1 MGPTIEL
8 DSRTAGAIDGRHI
21 RALTFQDVRLEYVSS
36 VLRRL
41 GIEPAGRSAL
51 VVGSGRG
58 LLARGLAGLGLD
70 VVALD
75 PSAEAT
81 AMAREAGG
89 AEDGGFLEFA
99 TGPAEDPGLADASFD
114 VLFYADTF
122 EITGD
127 LDRVVAQAARLLRP
141 DGVLFYDTVN
151 RTPVSRLI
159 YLGAFQALPLT
170 RIMPPDRYSAARL
183 RTPGEVAAT
192 LAAHGLR
199 NEDVCSFKPKNVLDL
214 VRATMA
220 RRAGRIDDE
229 AIPGM
234 TDFVLEPDGKPIVT
248 YLGHARPIQSTDA

>member
-1 MGPTIEL
+1 MGPAIEL
-8 DSRTAGAIDGRHI
+8 DSRTSSAIDGRHI

-41 GIEPAGRSAL
+41 GIEPDGRSAL

-58 LLARGLAGLGLD
+58 LLARGLAGLGMN

-75 PSAEAT
+75 PSAGAT
-81 AMAREAGG
+81 AMAREA
-89 AEDGGFLEFA
+89 DGGGVEYA
-99 TGPAEDPGLADASFD
+99 TAPAEEPGQADAAFD
-114 VLFYADTF
+114 VVFYADTF
-122 EITGD
+122 EITED
-127 LDRVVAQAARLLRP
+127 LERVVSHAARLLRP

-159 YLGAFQALPLT
+159 YLGAFQALPFT
-170 RIMPPDRYSAARL
+170 RIMPPGRYSAARL
-183 RTPGEVAAT
+183 RTPEEVTAA

-214 VRATMA
+214 VRATVA
-220 RRAGRIDDE
+220 RRKGKIGDD

-234 TDFVLEPDGKPIVT
+234 TGFVLEPDGKPIVT
-248 YLGHARPIQSTDA
+248 YLGYARPRG

>member
-8 DSRTAGAIDGRHI
+8 DSRAAGAIDGRHI
-21 RALTFQDVRLEYVSS
+21 RALTFQDVRLRYASS
-36 VLRRL
+36 TLRRL
-41 GIEPAGRSAL
+41 GIDPAGRSAL
-51 VVGSGRG
+51 VVGAGRG
-58 LLARGLAGLGLD
+58 LLPRGLAEELGLD

-89 AEDGGFLEFA
+89 GGSVEYVTA
-99 TGPAEDPGLADASFD
+99 PAEDPGLGDASFD

-122 EITGD
+122 EITDD
-127 LDRVVAQAARLLRP
+127 LDRVVAHAARLLRP

-159 YLGAFQALPLT
+159 YLGAFQKLPLT
-170 RIMPPDRYSAARL
+170 RIMPPGRYTAARL
-183 RTPGEVAAT
+183 RPPEEVAAV

-214 VRATMA
+214 VRATVA
-220 RRAGRIDDE
+220 RRRGKIDDE

-248 YLGHARPIQSTDA
+248 YLGHARPRPIG

>member
-1 MGPTIEL
+1 MGPSIEL

-21 RALTFQDVRLEYVSS
+21 RALTFQDVRLEYVRS

-41 GIEPAGRSAL
+41 GIDPAGRSAL

-89 AEDGGFLEFA
+89 GPIEFVTA
-99 TGPAEDPGLADASFD
+99 PAEDPGRADASFD
-114 VLFYADTF
+114 LVFYADTF

-127 LDRVVAQAARLLRP
+127 LDRVVAHAARLLRP

-170 RIMPPDRYSAARL
+170 RIMPSGRYTAARL
-183 RTPGEVAAT
+183 RTPAEIAAA

-199 NEDVCSFKPKNVLDL
+199 NEDVCSFKPKNVLNL
-214 VRATMA
+214 VRATLA
-220 RRAGRIDDE
+220 RRAGKIDDE
-229 AIPGM
+229 AIPHL
-234 TDFVLEPDGKPIVT
+234 TDFVLDPNGPPLVT
-248 YLGHARPIQSTDA
+248 YLGHARPQS